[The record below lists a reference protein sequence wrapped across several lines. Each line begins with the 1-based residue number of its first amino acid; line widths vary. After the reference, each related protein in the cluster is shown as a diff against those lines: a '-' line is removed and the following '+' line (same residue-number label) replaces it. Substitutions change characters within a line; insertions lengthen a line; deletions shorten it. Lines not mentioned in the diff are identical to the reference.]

1 MSHIADVNLD
11 LSRDRRIGFG
21 EAVLCDSKSAEQIQ
35 TVLEAG
41 DRANVSLLLTRLS
54 SGKLMQLPARLRDR
68 IDYEEISATAY
79 FGAPAKPSRS
89 TSEVCVVTA
98 GTSDTRVAREVV
110 RVLAFNGVT
119 ALEIYDVGV
128 AGLWRLQARVDEIAT
143 HRVVVAIAGMDA
155 ALPTVLAG
163 LVPGL
168 IVAVPTSTGYGI
180 AEGGITAMR
189 SLLASCGPGLVVVNV
204 DNGYGAACAALRSLR
219 VGFLAA
225 TPETLAGSRVST

>member
-1 MSHIADVNLD
+1 MSYITDVNLD
-11 LSRDRRIGFG
+11 LSRECRIGFG
-21 EAVLCDSKSAEQIQ
+21 EAILCDSKSAEQIQ

-41 DRANVSLLLTRLS
+41 DNANVSLLLTRLS

-79 FGAPAKPSRS
+79 FGAPGKPSRS
-89 TSEVCVVTA
+89 TGEVCVVTA

-128 AGLWRLQARVDEIAT
+128 AGLWRLQARVEEIAT

-189 SLLASCGPGLVVVNV
+189 SLLASCGPGLVVVNI
-204 DNGYGAACAALRSLR
+204 DNGYGAACAALRSLG
-219 VGFLAA
+219 VGLLAA
-225 TPETLAGSRVST
+225 TPKPVAGSRVSA